1 MQSKMVKNFL
11 ALSVAALAMG
21 TVGSVSAAGGC
32 ANVVDA
38 SGTPVRDSSGECV
51 RASSWAPERV
61 GHEGCAGFIVAEAP
75 APAPEPPPPAPEPE
89 FTTTTLSAETLFDF
103 DSATLRP
110 QGRETLRGFATELT
124 SADAT
129 YSSVLVEGHT
139 CSIGPADYNQGL
151 SERRAQS
158 VVDYL
163 VGQGIRPDAIR
174 MVGYGETRPTA
185 DNATRAGRELNRRV
199 EITTDVRKRVR

>member
-1 MQSKMVKNFL
+1 MNSKLVKNFL
-11 ALSVAALAMG
+11 ALSVAGLAMG
-21 TVGSVSAAGGC
+21 GVASVSAAPP
-32 ANVVDA
+32 ANV
-38 SGTPVRDSSGECV
+38 TDSAGGVVMSAGDCV
-51 RASSWAPERV
+51 RTSQWSPEGVR
-61 GHEGCAGFIVAEAP
+61 HEQCSGFIQPVAEP
-75 APAPEPPPPAPEPE
+75 APAPTPPPPAPAPE

-110 QGRETLRGFATELT
+110 QGRETLRGLASSLT
-124 SADAT
+124 AADVT
-129 YSSVLVEGHT
+129 YTSVLVEGHT

-163 VGQGIRPDAIR
+163 VAQGVRPDAIR

-199 EITTDVRKRVR
+199 EVTTDVRKRVQ

>member
-1 MQSKMVKNFL
+1 MQSRLMKNFL
-11 ALSVAALAMG
+11 ALSVAALVMG
-21 TVGSVSAAGGC
+21 TAGSVSAAGGC

-38 SGTPVRDSSGECV
+38 SGTVVRDSSGECV
-51 RASSWAPERV
+51 RSGTWKAENV
-61 GHEGCAGFIVAEAP
+61 GHPGCAGYIEPVAEAPPPAPPAP
-75 APAPEPPPPAPEPE
+75 APAPQ

-110 QGRETLRGFATELT
+110 QGRDTLRGLAASLT
-124 SADAT
+124 AADAT
-129 YSSVLVEGHT
+129 YTSVLVEGHT
-139 CSIGPADYNQGL
+139 CSIGPEAYNQGL

-158 VVDYL
+158 VVNYL
-163 VGQGIRPDAIR
+163 VSQGIRPDAIR

-199 EITTDVRKRVR
+199 EVTTDVRKRVQ